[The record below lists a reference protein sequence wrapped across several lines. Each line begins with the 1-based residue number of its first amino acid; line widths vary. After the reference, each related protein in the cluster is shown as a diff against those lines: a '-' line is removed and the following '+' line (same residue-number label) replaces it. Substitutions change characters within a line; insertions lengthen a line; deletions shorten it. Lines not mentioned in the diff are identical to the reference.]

1 MPTCRAGA
9 QTSGRRLAARGAS
22 GRTAGRVS
30 ATLMAALMGALMA
43 TMCPG
48 ASVAADQPLTPVPP
62 EPSASAFRH
71 DISVLGSYLVGRY
84 AHGRGDYLVAAA
96 HLQRVLAEDPD
107 NPSLLRRTVSLL
119 VAAGR
124 VEDAAVLGRRLLE
137 INDRAR
143 LARFVVGLHDARAG
157 DFEGALQHIE
167 KIPREG
173 IYAILLP
180 LAEGWLHTGAGS
192 EAAALAALAPL
203 ADREPFRR
211 FFLLHAGLMHDLAD
225 RQEEAEALLREAVA
239 LSSGSLRPTAAL
251 GSLLARAGRIDEAR
265 AVYEQFSAQSPN
277 NFWAERALAAI
288 EAGEAPP
295 PLVANAREG
304 LAETLFGTA
313 SAIPWG
319 ENDDAGLVYARL
331 ALFLRNDLDAARY
344 LIADILEE
352 ADLLEDAVAVYRAI
366 PAESDFAWSARLRAA
381 SDIAELGR
389 VDEAVAALSAMADE
403 RPERF
408 DAVTALGDAY
418 RVSERYEDAAAAY
431 GTAVERIPVIEAR
444 HWRLFYV
451 RGIAFERLGA
461 WPRAEADFLR
471 ALELEPDQP
480 LVLNYL
486 GYTWVEQRHKLDEA
500 RTMIEKAVALRPDD
514 GYIVDSLG
522 WAAYRLGDFEEA
534 VLQLERAVELVASDP
549 VINDHLGDAY
559 WQVGRLH
566 EARFQWRRVLTLEP
580 EDELADLVRR
590 KLADGLSAE
599 AEADDGD

>member
-9 QTSGRRLAARGAS
+9 QTSGRRPAARGVS
-22 GRTAGRVS
+22 GRTTGRVS
-30 ATLMAALMGALMA
+30 AALMAALMGA
-43 TMCPG
+43 MCAG
-48 ASVAADQPLTPVPP
+48 ASVAADQPLPP
-62 EPSASAFRH
+62 EPSASAYRQ
-71 DISVLGSYLVGRY
+71 DVSVLGNYLVGRY
-84 AHGRGDYLVAAA
+84 AHTRGDYVVAAA

-107 NPSLLRRTVSLL
+107 NPALLRRTVSLL

-124 VEDAAVLGRRLLE
+124 VEDATVLGRRLLE

-143 LARFVVGLHDARAG
+143 LARFVVGLHDAREG

-173 IYAILLP
+173 FYTILLP

-192 EAAALAALAPL
+192 KAAALAALAPL
-203 ADREPFRR
+203 ADRDTYRP

-277 NFWAERALAAI
+277 NFWAVRALAAI
-288 EAGEAPP
+288 EASEAPP
-295 PLVANAREG
+295 PLVSNAREG
-304 LAETLFGTA
+304 LAEALFST
-313 SAIPWG
+313 SAAMPQR

-331 ALFLRNDLDAARY
+331 ALFLRDDLDAARY

-352 ADLLEDAVAVYRAI
+352 ANLLEAAVAVYRAI
-366 PAESDFAWSARLRAA
+366 PAESDFAWSARIRAA
-381 SDIAELGR
+381 SDLAELGR

-418 RVSERYEDAAAAY
+418 RVSERYEEAAAAY
-431 GTAVERIPVIEAR
+431 GTAVERVPVIEAH

-451 RGIAFERLGA
+451 RGIAFERIGV

-559 WQVGRLH
+559 WQVGRLN
-566 EARFQWRRVLTLEP
+566 EARFQWRRVLTFEP
-580 EDELADLVRR
+580 EDELAGQVRR

-599 AEADDGD
+599 AEADDMQ

>member
-9 QTSGRRLAARGAS
+9 QSPRGRRAARGVS
-22 GRTAGRVS
+22 GRTAGRVRG
-30 ATLMAALMGALMA
+30 ALVGALMGALIG
-43 TMCPG
+43 TMCAG
-48 ASVAADQPLTPVPP
+48 ASVAVDQPLPP
-62 EPSASAFRH
+62 EPSASAYRQ
-71 DISVLGSYLVGRY
+71 DDSVLGSYLVSRF
-84 AHGRGDYLVAAA
+84 AHARGDYGAAAA
-96 HLQRVLAEDPD
+96 HLRRVLDEDPD
-107 NPSLLRRTVSLL
+107 NPALLRRTVSLL

-124 VEDAAVLGRRLLE
+124 VDDATVFGRRLLE

-143 LARFVVGLHDARAG
+143 LARFVVGLHDSREG

-167 KIPREG
+167 EIPREG
-173 IYAILLP
+173 IYTILLP

-192 EAAALAALAPL
+192 KAAALSALAPL
-203 ADREPFRR
+203 ANRDTYRP

-225 RQEEAEALLREAVA
+225 RQAEAEALLREAVA

-265 AVYEQFSAQSPN
+265 AIYEQFNAQSPDS
-277 NFWAERALAAI
+277 FWAVRALAAI
-288 EAGEAPP
+288 EAGELPR
-295 PLVANAREG
+295 PLVSSAREG
-304 LAETLFGTA
+304 LAEALFTT
-313 SAIPWG
+313 SAAVPQR
-319 ENDDAGLVYARL
+319 ENGDAGLVYARL
-331 ALFLRNDLDAARY
+331 ALFLRDDLDAARY
-344 LIADILEE
+344 LIADFFEE
-352 ADLLEDAVAVYRAI
+352 ANLLEAAVAVYRAI
-366 PAESDFAWSARLRAA
+366 PAESDFSWSARLRAA
-381 SDIAELGR
+381 SDLAELGR

-403 RPERF
+403 HPERS
-408 DAVTALGDAY
+408 DAATALGDAY
-418 RVSERYEDAAAAY
+418 RVSERYEEAAAAY
-431 GTAVERIPVIEAR
+431 GRAVERVPVIEAH

-451 RGIAFERLGA
+451 RGIAFERIGA
-461 WPRAEADFLR
+461 WPEAEADFLR

-486 GYTWVEQRHKLDEA
+486 GYSWVEQRHRLDEA

-534 VLQLERAVELVASDP
+534 VHQLERAVELVAGDP
-549 VINDHLGDAY
+549 IINDHLGDAY

-580 EDELADLVRR
+580 EDELAEQVRR

-599 AEADDGD
+599 AEAENMQ